1 MTSVHNFLIEYV
13 ANGSAI
19 DPELRRAWQHCSAL
33 ACHVTHRLR
42 DIAIDELP
50 PTCASPALGHSP
62 RSTQRIVPSGDNG
75 GRLGN
80 YADPA
85 IARAALPMHAS
96 CWVTI
101 LTANTTDTVHT
112 SSFEYRAML
121 FQRLFASTS
130 DFDLVCR
137 VPRGRQPER
146 AVGTQLVEELQLK
159 PTQSYRLRAL
169 TLESLASLRLQERLL
184 ARVLACV

>member
-1 MTSVHNFLIEYV
+1 MTSVHDFLIEYV
-13 ANGSAI
+13 ANGSVI
-19 DPELRRAWQHCSAL
+19 DPELRRAWQLGSTL

-80 YADPA
+80 YADP
-85 IARAALPMHAS
+85 
-96 CWVTI
+96 VTEVDVADAC
-101 LTANTTDTVHT
+101 LSLGNHPDRNTTDTVHT

-137 VPRGRQPER
+137 EFLADGNQSELSER
-146 AVGTQLVEELQLK
+146 NSLK
-159 PTQSYRLRAL
+159 SF
-169 TLESLASLRLQERLL
+169 S
-184 ARVLACV
+184 